1 MGFYALVGVVSLVL
15 FPLAYKRSGSM
26 TRYVPVT
33 GAPVVWLLL
42 AVAAATAAITE
53 AAGDPGTSQAVF
65 SGGLIGTAFAQVV
78 LLRRGASGLAAGER
92 AEGGPAQP
100 GAERPLDEPVDE
112 PRGRE

>member
-1 MGFYALVGVVSLVL
+1 MGFYALVGVVSLVV

-26 TRYVPVT
+26 TRYVPFT

-42 AVAAATAAITE
+42 MVASVTAAAAE

-78 LLRRGASGLAAGER
+78 LLRRGAAA
-92 AEGGPAQP
+92 ASA
-100 GAERPLDEPVDE
+100 PVEADTE
-112 PRGRE
+112 EDVT

>member
-1 MGFYALVGVVSLVL
+1 MGFYAAVGILSIIV

-26 TRYVPVT
+26 THYVPIT

-42 AVAAATAAITE
+42 VVAALTAAAAE

-78 LLRRGASGLAAGER
+78 LRRRTVASRRGPEDDQR
-92 AEGGPAQP
+92 
-100 GAERPLDEPVDE
+100 
-112 PRGRE
+112 

>member
-42 AVAAATAAITE
+42 MVAAGTAAVAE
-53 AAGDPGTSQAVF
+53 ASGAPGTSQAVF
-65 SGGLIGTAFAQVV
+65 SGGLIGTAFVQVV
-78 LLRRGASGLAAGER
+78 LLRRGVRGHTADAPGEGDAGR
-92 AEGGPAQP
+92 
-100 GAERPLDEPVDE
+100 RPQDAPEA
-112 PRGRE
+112 